1 MTSLRARAA
10 RWLRDVL
17 WRIERARKRPLYAI
31 GETVRIFG
39 TPDAFPGMQALT
51 HCGELATV
59 LGSGQ
64 TSMGGFLYLVR
75 FEVNDS
81 EGWVHEEH
89 LMAVVA
95 AREGAVA

>member
-1 MTSLRARAA
+1 MTSLRTRAA

-17 WRIERARKRPLYAI
+17 WRIERARKRPLYADS
-31 GETVRIFG
+31 ETVRVLG
-39 TPDAFPGMQALT
+39 TSDAVLGMWANE

-59 LGSGQ
+59 LASGQ
-64 TSMGGFLYLVR
+64 TTMGGFLYHVR
-75 FEVNDS
+75 FEVNGC

-95 AREGAVA
+95 KREGAVA